1 MNRHKTRIRLL
12 ESCCF
17 RDDRILRMYS
27 GWGPTFTVRYSI
39 RDIPK
44 VMEEGCLTIEFRKH
58 SKLLCI
64 PNRNLVGPITKKCD
78 PTILWGFHGLILYC
92 TVGFFVKHSFRILS
106 EKSVTGDA
114 TQWCFHRGGH
124 GREQSSRAAPALFTT
139 TNSLNNDKPEASTT
153 TTSKQASST
162 IVVNFD
168 R

>member
-1 MNRHKTRIRLL
+1 MRPNFY
-12 ESCCF
+12 C
-17 RDDRILRMYS
+17 
-27 GWGPTFTVRYSI
+27 TVLYSI

-44 VMEEGCLTIEFRKH
+44 VMEEGCLTMEFRKH

-114 TQWCFHRGGH
+114 TQWCFHQGGATA
-124 GREQSSRAAPALFTT
+124 ESRAAEQRRHYLPQQT
-139 TNSLNNDKPEASTT
+139 ASTT
-153 TTSKQASST
+153 TNRKPQQQQQASKLVALLLLT
-162 IVVNFD
+162 LID
-168 R
+168 KR